1 MTGDVE
7 RLSERRG
14 EVANKLERLRRLM
27 ADHDL
32 TGLLLTR
39 PGGIS
44 WLTAGG
50 QNPIVRGSD
59 GGAFCWVLVTADR
72 AYLLTQNIEGPRL
85 AAEEGLRDLGFEIVE
100 HPWYATDTWTA
111 TLNRLGGNVVGADA
125 GSAGVDVSADLIRL
139 RLSLCQ
145 HEQHRLRRL
154 GADGAEAVEGSLRA
168 LRAGESERAIA
179 ARLAHGC
186 ELKGIAPVV
195 LLVGSDARMRSFRH
209 CPPSDE
215 IVNEAAMVVLVGVR
229 GGLNIACTRMASLG
243 AVEAELDRRQQAA
256 CQVEAAMIAATVPGA
271 SYGAALE
278 RGIETYAELGW
289 PGEHEH
295 HYQGGP
301 IGYDVREFGPAPRAR
316 PDQWTEEPIP
326 DGSAFAW
333 NPTVKGGKSE
343 DTFLTSPD
351 GPEWLTHTD
360 SWPVREIEVDGQ
372 VIVRPAILEV

>member
-111 TLNRLGGNVVGADA
+111 TLNRLGGHVVGADA

-154 GADGAEAVEGSLRA
+154 GADGAEAVGGSLRA
-168 LRAGESERAIA
+168 LRAGATERAIA

-229 GGLNIACTRMASLG
+229 
-243 AVEAELDRRQQAA
+243 
-256 CQVEAAMIAATVPGA
+256 
-271 SYGAALE
+271 
-278 RGIETYAELGW
+278 
-289 PGEHEH
+289 
-295 HYQGGP
+295 
-301 IGYDVREFGPAPRAR
+301 
-316 PDQWTEEPIP
+316 
-326 DGSAFAW
+326 
-333 NPTVKGGKSE
+333 
-343 DTFLTSPD
+343 
-351 GPEWLTHTD
+351 
-360 SWPVREIEVDGQ
+360 
-372 VIVRPAILEV
+372 